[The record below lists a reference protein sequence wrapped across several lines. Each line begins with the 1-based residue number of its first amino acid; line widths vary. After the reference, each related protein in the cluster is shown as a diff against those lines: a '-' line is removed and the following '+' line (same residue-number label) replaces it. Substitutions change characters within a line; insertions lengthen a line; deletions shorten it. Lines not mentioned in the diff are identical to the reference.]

1 MLTLND
7 VITGAMADCERILDG
22 FWGQPVNALTSL
34 GFSLAG
40 AWLIRRRP
48 ERRMVGIGL
57 VGVGL
62 GSFLFHGPMPPGAQ
76 WAHDV
81 TLGWLLVVV
90 GLDTIGRVRYAWPA
104 LAILGVV
111 IAVAPGLSDPLAV
124 AGTVFVVGAF
134 LFRPGWRTSIPPLLL
149 LGVAAVVGRLAA
161 TEGPL
166 CRPES
171 LLQGHGLWHLAAAA
185 AVTWWAMLPPA
196 AAPTSTSPAK
206 SAI

>member
-1 MLTLND
+1 M
-7 VITGAMADCERILDG
+7 ITGAVADCERILEG
-22 FWGQPVNALTSL
+22 FWGQPVNAFTSL

-48 ERRMVGIGL
+48 ERGMVGIAL
-57 VGVGL
+57 IGVGL

-90 GLDTIGRVRYAWPA
+90 GLDAIGRIRYAWPA
-104 LAILGVV
+104 LAILGLV
-111 IAVAPGLSDPLAV
+111 IAVAPGLADPLAV
-124 AGTVFVVGAF
+124 AGTIFVVGAF

-149 LGVAAVVGRLAA
+149 LGLAAVAGRLAA

-171 LLQGHGLWHLAAAA
+171 LLQIHGLWHLSAAV
-185 AVTWWAMLPPA
+185 AVTWWAMLPPVPA
-196 AAPTSTSPAK
+196 AAPRPRAEST
-206 SAI
+206 I

>member
-1 MLTLND
+1 EPEVRLYRGGTKLSRERGCTLES
-7 VITGAMADCERILDG
+7 VITGAVADCERILEG

-48 ERRMVGIGL
+48 ERRMVGIAL
-57 VGVGL
+57 IGVGL

-90 GLDTIGRVRYAWPA
+90 GLDAIGRIRYAWPA
-104 LAILGVV
+104 LAILGLV
-111 IAVAPGLSDPLAV
+111 IAVAPGLADPLAV
-124 AGTVFVVGAF
+124 AGTIFVVGAF

-149 LGVAAVVGRLAA
+149 LGLAAVAGRL
-161 TEGPL
+161 G
-166 CRPES
+166 R
-171 LLQGHGLWHLAAAA
+171 HRRA
-185 AVTWWAMLPPA
+185 AVPSRVPPPDPRPV
-196 AAPTSTSPAK
+196 APV
-206 SAI
+206 